1 MAFVPSTLE
10 TSVTV
15 GIDPKRY
22 YDNDK
27 GGLPK
32 LFYV

>member
-1 MAFVPSTLE
+1 MAFVPSKLE

-27 GGLPK
+27 GIIS
-32 LFYV
+32 FYAGK